1 MRSAMSEL
9 SDSTVANK
17 FPEKAVLADIL
28 KEVKQTPQEQWEIL
42 LQFIRQFRLSLKMQ
56 PSSTEAWNT
65 VMNQIRNE
73 NPLQKDARDLAL
85 SELLQSWEEEADE
98 QEQKETWEYI
108 KQALNQDRLSN
119 RLLFP

>member
-1 MRSAMSEL
+1 MSEL

-28 KEVKQTPQEQWEIL
+28 KEVEQTPQEQWEIL

-65 VMNQIRNE
+65 VINQIRNE
-73 NPLQKDARDLAL
+73 NPVQKDARDLAL